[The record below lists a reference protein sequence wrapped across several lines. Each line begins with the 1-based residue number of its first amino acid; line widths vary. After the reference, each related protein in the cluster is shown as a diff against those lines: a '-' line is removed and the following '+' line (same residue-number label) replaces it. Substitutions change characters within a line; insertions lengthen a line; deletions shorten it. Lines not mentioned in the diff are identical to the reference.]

1 MSIMD
6 DQGFNPDTS
15 EMALMEVMA
24 RSLHHVF
31 ETFQYEASTTLRN
44 KSDQAISK
52 SLEQYVS
59 SLKSVFSESFGNL
72 SAYIGNPGELQE
84 SMDMFFFSAYIFELF
99 YVVFYSDEDELING
113 LFKWYL
119 KYGMRDSVSQLV
131 GQLTEASDNFLDLQE
146 TGRVSE
152 AMHAEERLGKLLT
165 RALLLGEVELFN
177 STLWSLF
184 PNNKFILTLS
194 NLLNHHSKNIHP
206 ISRSLTKE
214 LQSLKSSLPAV
225 VQTSLEGLF
234 GNGSV
239 IQDCSDSW
247 LEAFMFSSRY
257 VSGITLDNFPQFL
270 SIYLDC
276 LSQETSPAVV
286 FNSSVTRLSQNKRSS
301 VLRKAPQDMLEHELG
316 ALYLLSRD
324 LSKFIVHVYESS
336 ELYGPFLAVH
346 LFDPL
351 FYEGLLEEVPL
362 ELKSK
367 NLRSRVLMNYALWL
381 VETDLCDPAIYLQEC
396 SDSPDLKDDV
406 LKALTLI
413 SNKIPFLFEYVSDNL
428 ETEADKIFVMCNEE
442 PSDCKCRQCFLNE
455 YIPDWSM
462 DESIT
467 VFLKLIRDFIGQ
479 IVPSKDQ
486 QIDFSRKLIV
496 ERFNQ
501 ATLEL
506 QKSFGPK
513 TSLKQ
518 LLLLL
523 EKIVLLIELAR
534 IEGKNYK
541 IFTWMI
547 LEHFVNVS
555 PTLFLNIIAEKR
567 DIYSQYKF
575 QEKLP
580 EEYMLDSDPTEYVPL
595 NKQLILITE
604 FYPQRGILETISQL
618 IPEFSGQGSNLKI
631 PPFFR
636 TMIEFSQHINPI
648 FWTLLSPSWNQEKR
662 IWESS
667 YNFNSDSL
675 TRLSCLKDQLCQ
687 DCSFY
692 ESYSDDEILDDAA
705 KMILSLNPN
714 AIPQI
719 LVSLYCLYCQKLL
732 EGHTSGNIQNVDVIS
747 CLSSSWMDIFFAH
760 AVSDTCHPF
769 INNPNLNS
777 TIIAEVSN
785 TINGSFL

>member
-1 MSIMD
+1 MD
-6 DQGFNPDTS
+6 DPSFDPGSS

-24 RSLHHVF
+24 KSLHHVF
-31 ETFQYEASTTLRN
+31 ETFQYEANTTLRN

-59 SLKSVFSESFGNL
+59 SLKNVFSESFGNL
-72 SAYIGNPGELQE
+72 STYFGNPDELQE

-99 YVVFYSDEDELING
+99 YVVFYSDEDELINN

-177 STLWSLF
+177 SSLWSLF

-194 NLLNHHSKNIHP
+194 NLLSHYSKDIYP
-206 ISRSLTKE
+206 ISRGLTKE
-214 LQSLKSSLPAV
+214 LQSLKNSLPAV
-225 VQTSLEGLF
+225 VQTALEGIF
-234 GNGSV
+234 GNGGV

-247 LEAFMFSSRY
+247 LEAFVFSSRY

-270 SIYLDC
+270 SVYLEC
-276 LSQETSPAVV
+276 LSQYTSPVSGLG
-286 FNSSVTRLSQNKRSS
+286 SSVTRSSQNKRSS
-301 VLRKAPQDMLEHELG
+301 ALRKAPQDILEHELG

-324 LSKFIVHVYESS
+324 LSKLIVHIYESS

-351 FYEGLLEEVPL
+351 FYEGFLEEVPL

-406 LKALTLI
+406 LRALTLI
-413 SNKIPFLFEYVSDNL
+413 SNKIPFLFEYISDNL
-428 ETEADKIFVMCNEE
+428 ETEADEIFLMSSGES
-442 PSDCKCRQCFLNE
+442 SDLKCRQCFLNE

-462 DESIT
+462 DESIS
-467 VFLKLIRDFIGQ
+467 VFLKLIRDFIHQ
-479 IVPSKDQ
+479 IVPLKDQ

-501 ATLEL
+501 VTLEL

-513 TSLKQ
+513 ISLKQ

-523 EKIVLLIELAR
+523 EKIILLIELAR
-534 IEGKNYK
+534 IEGTNQ
-541 IFTWMI
+541 IVSIWMI
-547 LEHFVNVS
+547 LEHFVGVS
-555 PTLFLNIIAEKR
+555 PTLFLNIINEKI
-567 DIYSQYKF
+567 DMYSQYNF
-575 QEKLP
+575 QENLP
-580 EEYMLDSDPTEYVPL
+580 EEYMAESIPTKDISLD
-595 NKQLILITE
+595 KQLILITE

-631 PPFFR
+631 PPFLR
-636 TMIEFSQHINPI
+636 TMIEFSQHINLI
-648 FWTLLSPSWNQEKR
+648 FWTVLSPTWNEEKQL
-662 IWESS
+662 WESTS
-667 YNFNSDSL
+667 NFDRDSL
-675 TRLSCLKDQLCQ
+675 AKLSCLKNQLCQ
-687 DCSFY
+687 ECSFY
-692 ESYSDDEILDDAA
+692 QSSSEEEILDDAA
-705 KMILSLNPN
+705 KTILSVNPN

-719 LVSLYCLYCQKLL
+719 LVPLYCLYCHKLL
-732 EGHTSGNIQNVDVIS
+732 EGHTSGNIQNVDVVSGIY
-747 CLSSSWMDIFFAH
+747 SSWMDILFAH

-769 INNPNLNS
+769 INNSNLNS
-777 TIIAEVSN
+777 TIISEVSN
-785 TINGSFL
+785 TINNSFL